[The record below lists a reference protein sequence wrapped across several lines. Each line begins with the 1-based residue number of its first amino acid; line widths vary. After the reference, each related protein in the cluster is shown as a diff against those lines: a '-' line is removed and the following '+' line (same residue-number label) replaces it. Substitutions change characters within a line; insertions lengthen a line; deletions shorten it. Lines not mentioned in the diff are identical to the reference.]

1 MKPPLE
7 AVQGNPPEFD
17 ITDFI
22 GVFPDA
28 VEPTFCDY
36 LCQYVDQASQVAP
49 RNFTHVKDKQI
60 CLDAFSPGEAKGLM
74 EYVNGCLF
82 YYINEVS
89 YLTNFSYISALVLL
103 QKTEPTQGYH
113 MFHGENINWNV
124 SDRTLAWMVYLND
137 VEEGGETEWL
147 YQQRKIKPT
156 KGTVC
161 IWPGSFTH
169 LHRGNPPMSEK
180 YIATGWYQGSIGL
193 GQVNMA
199 GINDRQYMES
209 MDAS

>member
-7 AVQGNPPEFD
+7 AIQNNPPEFD

-147 YQQRKIKPT
+147 YQQRKIKPE
-156 KGTVC
+156 KGTVV

-180 YIATGWYQGSIGL
+180 YIATGWYQGNIGL
-193 GQVNMA
+193 PQVHTA
-199 GINDRQYMES
+199 GINDQQYMDS
-209 MDAS
+209 MAS

>member
-82 YYINEVS
+82 YYINEFS

-147 YQQRKIKPT
+147 YQQRKIKPE
-156 KGTVC
+156 KGTVV

-180 YIATGWYQGSIGL
+180 YIATGWYQGNIGL
-193 GQVNMA
+193 PQVHTA
-199 GINDRQYMES
+199 GINDQQYMDS
-209 MDAS
+209 MAS

>member
-7 AVQGNPPEFD
+7 AIQNNPPEFD

-28 VEPTFCDY
+28 VEPDFCDY

-180 YIATGWYQGSIGL
+180 YIATGWYQGNIGL
-193 GQVNMA
+193 PQVHTA
-199 GINDRQYMES
+199 GINDQQYMDS
-209 MDAS
+209 MAS

>member
-180 YIATGWYQGSIGL
+180 YIATGWYQGNIGL
-193 GQVNMA
+193 PQVHTA
-199 GINDRQYMES
+199 GINDQQYMDS
-209 MDAS
+209 MAS

>member
-1 MKPPLE
+1 MYKRQ
-7 AVQGNPPEFD
+7 VQGNPPEFD

-147 YQQRKIKPT
+147 YQQRKIKPE
-156 KGTVC
+156 KGTVV

-180 YIATGWYQGSIGL
+180 YIATGWYQGNIGL
-193 GQVNMA
+193 PQVHTA
-199 GINDRQYMES
+199 GINDQQYMDS
-209 MDAS
+209 MAS

>member
-7 AVQGNPPEFD
+7 AIQNNPPEFD

-28 VEPTFCDY
+28 VEPDFCDY

-82 YYINEVS
+82 YYINEFS
-89 YLTNFSYISALVLL
+89 YLTNFSYVSALVLL
-103 QKTEPTQGYH
+103 QKTEATQGYH

-124 SDRTLAWMVYLND
+124 QDRTMAWMVYLND

-147 YQQRKIKPT
+147 YQQRKIKPE

-161 IWPGSFTH
+161 IWPGAFTH
-169 LHRGNPPMSEK
+169 LHRGNPPMSDK
-180 YIATGWYQGSIGL
+180 YIATGWYQGNIGL
-193 GQVNMA
+193 PQVQTA
-199 GINDRQYMES
+199 GINDRQYMDS
-209 MDAS
+209 MAS

>member
-7 AVQGNPPEFD
+7 AIQNNPPEFD

-28 VEPTFCDY
+28 VEPDFCDY

-82 YYINEVS
+82 YYINEFS

-124 SDRTLAWMVYLND
+124 SDRTLAWRVYLND

-180 YIATGWYQGSIGL
+180 YIATGWYQGNIGL
-193 GQVNMA
+193 PQVHTA
-199 GINDRQYMES
+199 GINDQQYMDS
-209 MDAS
+209 MAS

>member
-147 YQQRKIKPT
+147 YQQRKIKPE
-156 KGTVC
+156 KGTVV

-180 YIATGWYQGSIGL
+180 YIATGWYQGNIGL
-193 GQVNMA
+193 PQVHTA
-199 GINDRQYMES
+199 GINDQQYMDS
-209 MDAS
+209 MAS

>member
-7 AVQGNPPEFD
+7 AIQNNPPEFD

-22 GVFPDA
+22 GVFPEA
-28 VEPTFCDY
+28 VEPDFCDY

-82 YYINEVS
+82 YYINEFS

-147 YQQRKIKPT
+147 YQQRKIKPE
-156 KGTVC
+156 KGTVV

-180 YIATGWYQGSIGL
+180 YIATGWYQGNIGL
-193 GQVNMA
+193 PQVHTA
-199 GINDRQYMES
+199 GINDQQYMDS
-209 MDAS
+209 MAS

>member
-7 AVQGNPPEFD
+7 AVQNNPPEFD

-147 YQQRKIKPT
+147 YQQRKIKPE
-156 KGTVC
+156 KGTVV

-180 YIATGWYQGSIGL
+180 YIATGWYQGNIGL
-193 GQVNMA
+193 PQVHTA
-199 GINDRQYMES
+199 GINDQQYMDS
-209 MDAS
+209 MAS

>member
-7 AVQGNPPEFD
+7 AIQNNPPEFD

-28 VEPTFCDY
+28 VEPDFCDY

-82 YYINEVS
+82 YYINEFS

-180 YIATGWYQGSIGL
+180 YIATGWFQSDMGL
-193 GQVNMA
+193 SSYKVFENK
-199 GINDRQYMES
+199 
-209 MDAS
+209 

>member
-7 AVQGNPPEFD
+7 AIQNNPPEFD

-22 GVFPDA
+22 GVFPNA
-28 VEPTFCDY
+28 VEPDFCDY

-82 YYINEVS
+82 YYINEFS

-180 YIATGWYQGSIGL
+180 YIATGWWQGNIGL
-193 GQVNMA
+193 KQVNTA
-199 GINDRQYMES
+199 GILDKQYKEKLDS
-209 MDAS
+209 

>member
-1 MKPPLE
+1 ME
-7 AVQGNPPEFD
+7 TPEFD

-22 GVFPDA
+22 GVFPGA
-28 VEPTFCDY
+28 VDPNFCDF
-36 LCQYVDQASQVAP
+36 LCQYIDQAAELAP
-49 RNFTHVKDKQI
+49 RNYTHVKDKQI
-60 CLDAFSPGEAKGLM
+60 CLDAFSPGEAKGVM
-74 EYVNGCLF
+74 DYVNGCLY
-82 YYINEVS
+82 YYINEFS
-89 YLTNFSYISALVLL
+89 YLTNFSYVSALVLL

-124 SDRTLAWMVYLND
+124 QNRTLAWMLYLND

-147 YQQRKIKPT
+147 YQKRKIKPER
-156 KGTVC
+156 GTVV

-169 LHRGNPPMSEK
+169 LHRGNPPMSDK

-193 GQVNMA
+193 SQVNTA

-209 MDAS
+209 LQSE

>member
-147 YQQRKIKPT
+147 YQQRKIKPE
-156 KGTVC
+156 KGTVV

-180 YIATGWYQGSIGL
+180 YIATGWYQGNIGL
-193 GQVNMA
+193 PQVHTA
-199 GINDRQYMES
+199 WINDQQYMDS
-209 MDAS
+209 MAS

>member
-7 AVQGNPPEFD
+7 AIQNNPPEFD

-28 VEPTFCDY
+28 VEPDFCDY

-147 YQQRKIKPT
+147 YQQRKIKPE
-156 KGTVC
+156 KGTVV

-180 YIATGWYQGSIGL
+180 YIATGWYQGNIGL
-193 GQVNMA
+193 PQVHTA
-199 GINDRQYMES
+199 GINDQQYMDS
-209 MDAS
+209 MAS